1 MTKCEA
7 MTANNMEHLYMAGL
21 EVPNRIYKWNVSET
35 LESKNMIIIADN
47 LNISWINSIWI
58 EDGYLW
64 FSNNR

>member
-1 MTKCEA
+1 

-58 EDGYLW
+58 DDGYLW
-64 FSNNR
+64 FANNR

>member
-1 MTKCEA
+1 
-7 MTANNMEHLYMAGL
+7 MTANNIEHLYMAGL
-21 EVPNRIYKWNVSET
+21 ELPNRIYKWNVSET
-35 LESKNMIIIADN
+35 LESKNMMIIADN

>member
-1 MTKCEA
+1 

-21 EVPNRIYKWNVSET
+21 ELPNRIYKWNVSET

-58 EDGYLW
+58 DDGYLW
-64 FSNNR
+64 FANNR

>member
-1 MTKCEA
+1 